1 MADSK
6 ISELPSG
13 APAQAS
19 DEYIVARGGAN
30 YKLTLTNIAA
40 SMPPIG
46 ATTPNTGAFTTLSA
60 SGNASLTT
68 LSASGAASF
77 ADGSVSAP
85 AVTNTGDTDT
95 GVYFPAANEVAVS
108 AGGAVAAAFNSNG
121 LFFRNRIING
131 DMRIDQRNAGA
142 AVTVNSANNF
152 YVVDRFFGSG
162 QVTDGVFT
170 VQQSTTAPTNFT
182 NSIIA
187 TVTTADASLGATQQY
202 IVGQAVEGFNAADLR
217 WGTANALTVTLSFW
231 VRSSLTGTFGG
242 SLVNSGF
249 NRSYPFTYSIS
260 SANTWEQKTV
270 TIAGDTSGTWLTDNG
285 VGIRVLFSLGA
296 GSTYAGTAGAW
307 DGSYKSGATGQT
319 QVIGTLNATWYVTG
333 VQLETGS
340 VATPFERRPYGTEL
354 MLCQR
359 YCQKL
364 AGDTAYTVVTD
375 GWQSATTSGTF
386 TYSFGNP
393 MRASPTLTTGTVGD
407 FYARNASIASAL
419 STLALDGGLSSTK
432 ETVSFSATWA
442 GAGGAAGYGAQLV
455 SGANAPRVILS
466 AEL

>member
-1 MADSK
+1 
-6 ISELPSG
+6 
-13 APAQAS
+13 
-19 DEYIVARGGAN
+19 
-30 YKLTLTNIAA
+30 
-40 SMPPIG
+40 
-46 ATTPNTGAFTTLSA
+46 
-60 SGNASLTT
+60 
-68 LSASGAASF
+68 
-77 ADGSVSAP
+77 
-85 AVTNTGDTDT
+85 
-95 GVYFPAANEVAVS
+95 
-108 AGGAVAAAFNSNG
+108 

-131 DMRIDQRNAGA
+131 NMRIDQRNAGA

-152 YVVDRFFGSG
+152 YAVDRFFGSG

-307 DGSYKSGATGQT
+307 DGSYKAGATGQT

-359 YCQKL
+359 YCYSVKDD
-364 AGDTAYTVVTD
+364 GDGNSVF
-375 GWQSATTSGTF
+375 GTGMA
-386 TYSFGNP
+386 FGNTNAGAAIQFP
-393 MRASPTLTTGTVGD
+393 VTMRATPSTLTTTGTFNAWSSTGAALAVTATSLNVVSNPNIGWIGITVGG
-407 FYARNASIASAL
+407 
-419 STLALDGGLSSTK
+419 GGLVAGNATALYAAST
-432 ETVSFSATWA
+432 T
-442 GAGGAAGYGAQLV
+442 AQLTF
-455 SGANAPRVILS
+455 S